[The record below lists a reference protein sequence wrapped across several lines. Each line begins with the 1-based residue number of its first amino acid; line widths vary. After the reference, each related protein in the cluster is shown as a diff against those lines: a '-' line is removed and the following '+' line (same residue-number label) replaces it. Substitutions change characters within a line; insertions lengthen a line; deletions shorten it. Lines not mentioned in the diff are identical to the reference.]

1 MDKQLIVAL
10 LIIACA
16 QLNTQSQNRI
26 SGMNYKPIGIIHTE
40 YSPETGAPRQGI
52 LVADNFGTIDIF
64 PEYRQALTTLDSFEY
79 IILIY
84 HFNQVES
91 WDPIVEPPAHDHDY
105 EFGLFATRSPKRPNP
120 IGFAVIKLDKIESG
134 KLYVRGIDAF
144 DGTPVLDIKPYLP
157 SIDCV
162 QSVQNDSMEHRL
174 GHHDEIF
181 IKDSSFFK

>member
-1 MDKQLIVAL
+1 MEKRILIAI
-10 LIIACA
+10 LIIASA
-16 QLNTQSQNRI
+16 QLNITSQNRTT
-26 SGMNYKPIGIIHTE
+26 GMNYKPIGIIHTD

-52 LVADNFGTIDIF
+52 LLADNSGTIEIF

-84 HFNQVES
+84 HFDKVES
-91 WDPIVEPPAHDHDY
+91 WDPI
-105 EFGLFATRSPKRPNP
+105 
-120 IGFAVIKLDKIESG
+120 DKIESG

-162 QSVQNDSMEHRL
+162 KSVQNDTMEHRL
-174 GHHDEIF
+174 GHQG
-181 IKDSSFFK
+181 